1 MTTFSLTMTETH
13 SRELRD
19 HLLRPNGHEHA
30 AYVVCRPSR
39 VRRDPWDGEAHERL
53 LVVRIVPVPDE
64 HIIESTP
71 MIISWQT
78 ASFVRLLKE
87 AEAEGYVVGI
97 IHNHPAGMDWFSEQ
111 DDANEP
117 DLMRIAVNRNGPE
130 SRFFSLLLTADG
142 RFAGRV
148 WLAPTPGAFVHIR
161 SIRVIGDRIGFHYPG
176 RGKGEPPTAFQRQA
190 LAFGNALNADLR
202 SMRVGVVG
210 CGGTGS
216 ATAILLAR
224 LGVGQIVLID
234 NDIVDRT
241 NLNRLHG
248 STQADADAMTPK
260 VEVVAREIARMALG
274 VRVVPMEAWVG
285 DPGCRDALRSCD
297 LIFGATDDHDGR
309 LFLNRLAYYYLVP
322 IIDMGLSIDVGD
334 EDVPTIHALDGRVSV
349 LSPGHTCLICRDVI
363 RPVIASAEALRR
375 TNPEEYERRKI
386 EAYVAGGGNPAPAV
400 VTFTT
405 ELACMAV
412 NEMIHRLQ
420 GFRGAEGSAA
430 NRVRKFHL
438 GEDRHPGHRP
448 REGCPVCS
456 SSAIWGRGDEDPFL
470 GRAG

>member
-1 MTTFSLTMTETH
+1 
-13 SRELRD
+13 
-19 HLLRPNGHEHA
+19 
-30 AYVVCRPSR
+30 
-39 VRRDPWDGEAHERL
+39 
-53 LVVRIVPVPDE
+53 
-64 HIIESTP
+64 

-97 IHNHPAGMDWFSEQ
+97 IHNHPAGMNWFSKQ

-117 DLMRIAVNRNGPE
+117 DLMRIAVNRNGPQ

-142 RFAGRV
+142 NFAGRV
-148 WLAPTPGAFVHIR
+148 WLAPTAGAFASMR
-161 SIRVIGDRIGFHYPG
+161 SIRVIGDQIRFHYPG
-176 RGKGEPPTAFQRQA
+176 RGNGETPTAFQRQA

-216 ATAILLAR
+216 ATAMLLAR
-224 LGVGQIVLID
+224 LGAGQIVLID

-274 VRVVPMEAWVG
+274 VRVVPIEAWVG
-285 DPGCRDALRSCD
+285 DPGCRDVLRSCD
-297 LIFGATDDHDGR
+297 VIFGATDDHDGR

-322 IIDMGLSIDVGD
+322 VIDMGLSIDVGD
-334 EDVPTIHALDGRVSV
+334 EDVPTIRALDGRVSV
-349 LSPGHTCLICRDVI
+349 LFPGHTCLICRDVI
-363 RPVIASAEALRR
+363 QPAIASAESLRR
-375 TNPEEYERRKI
+375 TKPEEYERRKI

-420 GFRGAEGSAA
+420 GFRGGKGSAA

-448 REGCPVCS
+448 REGCPMCS
-456 SSAIWGRGDEDPFL
+456 SSGIWGRGDEEPFL